1 MTYSSDAIARSSG
14 TERSNLHTI
23 KNNQNGRTVGEGK
36 ENKSDLIRKHA
47 VQGKEAPVFPIRI
60 VWIEAHGRSSVEIA
74 SLDAEFPGVAG
85 AAHALHTPLYI

>member
-36 ENKSDLIRKHA
+36 ENKSDLI
-47 VQGKEAPVFPIRI
+47 GKEAPVFPVRI

-85 AAHALHTPLYI
+85 AADSLRTPLYI